1 MVNLKKRT
9 IDLKKL
15 DAGLNKLT
23 GYDLE
28 AIEKEERMT
37 GNNSVELTLSKSF
50 QARLAAK
57 VLDMNVHDLKGLP
70 LREYNQICAATFA
83 FLFAT
88 SDAEGPP
95 TK

>member
-1 MVNLKKRT
+1 M

-15 DAGLNKLT
+15 DNGLKKLT

-37 GNNSVELTLSKSF
+37 GNNQPELTLSKSF

-57 VLDMNVHDLKGLP
+57 ALDMNVHDLKALP
-70 LREYNQICAATFA
+70 LREYNSVCAAVFA
-83 FLFAT
+83 FLFNP
-88 SDAEGPP
+88 SAEAESP
-95 TK
+95 K